1 MTEVPRARRTPGYG
15 LSLVHPAVPRANL
28 DDVQITHIGHSC
40 LLVETGGARILT
52 DPGAFAEGF
61 EDLTGLDA
69 IAVTHQ
75 HMDHLDTERLPALL
89 AGNPQAVVLAEPETA
104 ALLEKA
110 GVPVK
115 QLMLDEPVTIA
126 GATLTAV
133 GGTHAEIHADIPL
146 IGNMGLTISSPGDL
160 ALFHPGDS
168 YGAQPEGIDLL
179 AVPLNAPWAKFSE
192 TANFVRAIGPG
203 RLFPIH
209 DGLLQPAG
217 RAVYLRNL
225 AGLLPE
231 GAQIVDLAGQGPTE
245 L

>member
-1 MTEVPRARRTPGYG
+1 MSSSGVVSGVHRRRARAR
-15 LSLVHPAVPRANL
+15 L
-28 DDVQITHIGHSC
+28 DDVRITHIGHSC

-89 AGNPQAVVLAEPETA
+89 SRNPQAVVLAEPETA
-104 ALLEKA
+104 ALLSKA

-115 QLMLDEPVTIA
+115 ALQLGEPVQIA
-126 GATLTAV
+126 EAVLTPQ
-133 GGTHAEIHADIPL
+133 GGVHAEIHADIPL
-146 IGNMGLTISSPGDL
+146 IGNVGLKIAAPGDIS
-160 ALFHPGDS
+160 LFHPGDS
-168 YGAQPEGIDLL
+168 YGALPDGIDLL

-192 TANFVRAIGPG
+192 TANFVRAISPG

-225 AGLLPE
+225 SGLLPA
-231 GAQIVDLAGQGPTE
+231 GAQIIDLAGEGATE
-245 L
+245 V

>member
-1 MTEVPRARRTPGYG
+1 MSLVHHRAPRAR
-15 LSLVHPAVPRANL
+15 V
-28 DDVQITHIGHSC
+28 DDVRITHIGHSC

-89 AGNPQAVVLAEPETA
+89 AANPQAVVLAEPETA
-104 ALLEKA
+104 ALLA
-110 GVPVK
+110 QADVPV
-115 QLMLDEPVTIA
+115 QALRLEEPVTI
-126 GATLTAV
+126 GEATVTGV
-133 GGTHAEIHADIPL
+133 GGVHAEIHADIPL
-146 IGNMGLTISSPGDL
+146 IGNMGLQITAADDIT
-160 ALFHPGDS
+160 LFHPGDS
-168 YGAQPEGIDLL
+168 YGALPSGIDLL

-192 TANFVRAIGPG
+192 TLNFVRAIGPG

-209 DGLLQPAG
+209 DGLLQATG

-225 AGLLPE
+225 CGLLPE
-231 GAQIVDLAGQGPTE
+231 GAQLIDLAGKGATE
-245 L
+245 V

>member
-1 MTEVPRARRTPGYG
+1 MR
-15 LSLVHPAVPRANL
+15 
-28 DDVQITHIGHSC
+28 ITHIGHSC

-69 IAVTHQ
+69 IAITHQ

-89 AGNPQAVVLAEPETA
+89 AGNPQARVLAEPQTA
-104 ALLEKA
+104 ALLRKV
-110 GVPVK
+110 GVDVHE
-115 QLMLDEPVTIA
+115 LTLEEPVPLA
-126 GATLTAV
+126 DARLTAV
-133 GGTHAEIHADIPL
+133 GGVHAEIHADIPL
-146 IGNMGLTISSPGDL
+146 IGNVGLRIETPGDL
-160 ALFHPGDS
+160 SFFHPGDS
-168 YGAQPEGIDLL
+168 YGALPAGIDLL

-192 TANFVRAIGPG
+192 TANFVRAIAPG

-209 DGLLQPAG
+209 DGLLQPTG

-225 AGLLPE
+225 SGLLPE
-231 GAQIVDLAGQGPTE
+231 GAQMVDLADAGPTE